1 MAKSSSKTPS
11 AKTPAAPA
19 RSTAARTPAKP
30 KRPKLPKDVQAAIDA
45 ALDKKADELI
55 VLDLSAAGA
64 FTDYFVICTGHNARQ
79 VQAIADAV
87 EMALKAR
94 DVRPS
99 HVEGYDRA
107 EWVLVDYF
115 DFIVHVFTPGAR
127 TFYALERLWGD
138 AVRHEF
144 SHEPPAT
151 GTSKARPP
159 A

>member
-99 HVEGYDRA
+99 HV
-107 EWVLVDYF
+107 
-115 DFIVHVFTPGAR
+115 
-127 TFYALERLWGD
+127 
-138 AVRHEF
+138 
-144 SHEPPAT
+144 
-151 GTSKARPP
+151 
-159 A
+159 